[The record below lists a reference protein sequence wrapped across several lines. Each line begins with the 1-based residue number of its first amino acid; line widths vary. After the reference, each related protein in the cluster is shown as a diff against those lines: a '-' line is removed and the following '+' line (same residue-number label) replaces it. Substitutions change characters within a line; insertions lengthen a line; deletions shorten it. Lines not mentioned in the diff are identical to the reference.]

1 MTISSSSAE
10 RIVMLYHAAIR
21 QGSLV
26 TVDELLRLLPESTSE
41 IDLEEA
47 IASIPYLSSR
57 FELNGGYLTER
68 ARASVAMPGVEELQN
83 RVAARMNMVHAAYF
97 VSLLRSNPFK
107 MIAVS
112 GSTSYGSASHSRD
125 LDLFCVAPRGRLWLS
140 LSEGLIMARVSDLFH
155 RDAPKVCFSCIMD
168 ENYARFTFASERDA
182 LFARDALE
190 TKVVKGHALYGSLM
204 KGAAWIS
211 TLFPVAYDRFLEP
224 PASGEVG
231 APPSSWDLALNRVL
245 SVFVGRFLRLKSTFL
260 NRKLKTAGR
269 GGDVFEVHSAED
281 HLIYESRRY
290 ADLRREYRAMLGD
303 RNGEGA

>member
-10 RIVMLYHAAIR
+10 RVIMLYHAAIR

-26 TVDELLRLLPESTSE
+26 TVGELLRLLPESASE
-41 IDLEEA
+41 LDLAEA
-47 IASIPYLSSR
+47 IASTPYLSSR

-68 ARASVAMPGVEELQN
+68 ARVPMAVPGEEELQN
-83 RVAARMNMVHAAYF
+83 RVAAKMNMVHAVHF

-125 LDLFCVAPRGRLWLS
+125 LDLFCVAPTGRLWLS
-140 LSEGLIMARVSDLFH
+140 LSEGLVMARVSDLFH

-168 ENYARFTFASERDA
+168 EDYARFAFASERDP

-190 TKVVKGHALYGSLM
+190 TKVLKGHALYESLM
-204 KGAAWIS
+204 KRAAWIS
-211 TLFPVAYDRFLEP
+211 ILFPVAYGRVRESS
-224 PASGEVG
+224 ASGEVG

-245 SVFVGRFLRLKSTFL
+245 SVFVGGFLRLKSTFL
-260 NRKLKTAGR
+260 NRKLMTARR
-269 GGDVFEVHSAED
+269 GGDVFVVNSAED

-290 ADLRREYRAMLGD
+290 TDLRREYRALLEDQGG
-303 RNGEGA
+303 RSA